1 VWQYRLNCDNT
12 VELWQ
17 YSLKLY
23 EKYGL
28 VPGVKYVYFTKFE
41 KSDESN
47 VRIIDIFDNFDA
59 DLSSHSEMHYINS
72 MLVKLRFL
80 EDKKTKD

>member
-1 VWQYRLNCDNT
+1 MRCWLT
-12 VELWQ
+12 VLHESREPS
-17 YSLKLY
+17 SLD

-47 VRIIDIFDNFDA
+47 VRIIDIF
-59 DLSSHSEMHYINS
+59 
-72 MLVKLRFL
+72 R
-80 EDKKTKD
+80 